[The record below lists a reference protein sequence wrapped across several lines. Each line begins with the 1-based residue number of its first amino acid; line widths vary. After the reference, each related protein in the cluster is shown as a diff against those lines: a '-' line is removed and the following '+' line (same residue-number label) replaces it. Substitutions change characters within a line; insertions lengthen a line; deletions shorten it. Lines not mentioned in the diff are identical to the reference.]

1 MYDNFTNWKTLDLCI
16 QYNREVFRNL
26 QVIKSMFEGV
36 TCGNS
41 NTSNTIQKDLFV
53 KETYDICPSAT
64 ELHNVS
70 TSEDGMYI
78 RYCGNSLF
86 YNHGNI
92 H

>member
-1 MYDNFTNWKTLDLCI
+1 MYNNFTNWNELDICI
-16 QYNREVFRNL
+16 HYNLETFRKL
-26 QVIKSMFEGV
+26 QVTKSMFEGV

-53 KETYDICPSAT
+53 KETDDICPSAT

-78 RYCGNSLF
+78 RYCGNYL
-86 YNHGNI
+86 
-92 H
+92 